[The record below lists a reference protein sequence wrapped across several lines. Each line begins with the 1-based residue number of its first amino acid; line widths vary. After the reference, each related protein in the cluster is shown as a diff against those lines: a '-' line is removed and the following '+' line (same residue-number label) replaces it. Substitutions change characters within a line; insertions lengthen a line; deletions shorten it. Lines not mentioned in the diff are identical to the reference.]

1 MPLIAGFFWTC
12 IKIPVIVGL
21 NMSWKVDYSPDV
33 KDQILSQLK
42 SGELTLADIAA
53 LKRWV
58 ELIEHR
64 GLAIVQNQRWRD
76 HPLEA
81 EWTGFRSA
89 AFSPGGRVIYSV
101 VNHRLIVYVVRVT
114 ATHDYKK

>member
-1 MPLIAGFFWTC
+1 M
-12 IKIPVIVGL
+12 
-21 NMSWKVDYSPDV
+21 NWKVDYSPDV
-33 KDQILSQLK
+33 KGQIASQLK
-42 SGELTLADIAA
+42 SGELTSADIAA

-58 ELIEHR
+58 ELIEKD
-64 GLAIVQNQRWRD
+64 GLTVVQNQRWHD

-89 AFSPGGRVIYSV
+89 AFSPAGRVIYSV
-101 VNHRLIVYVVRVT
+101 VNDQLIVYVVRVT